1 MNRRPDPRPLGAR
14 WRHPVRRGPGRD
26 ESGQALV
33 EFALVLPL
41 LVLLVGIA
49 FNGWDAMQVSIRLTS
64 AARAGAIAAA
74 NALSLDEPT
83 NSVKQAAIDAINQE
97 EGGGSTFQG
106 DSSQPNSVSVVTN
119 TSESLND
126 DGNGDTGTIGT
137 VTVTITP
144 SSITLIPFVQQ
155 ISVATHAT
163 ARYS

>member
-1 MNRRPDPRPLGAR
+1 M
-14 WRHPVRRGPGRD
+14 RRGD
-26 ESGQALV
+26 ERGAALV

-74 NALSLDEPT
+74 NALVDQDTTS
-83 NSVKQAAIDAINQE
+83 QAQDLAVAAINQE
-97 EGGGSTFQG
+97 EGNNLYQ
-106 DSSQPNSVSVVTN
+106 DQQQSQPNYVNIN
-119 TSESLND
+119 TTPESLN
-126 DGNGDTGTIGT
+126 GGGAIGT
-137 VTVTITP
+137 VTITITP
-144 SSITLIPFVQQ
+144 SSITLIPFIQQ

>member
-1 MNRRPDPRPLGAR
+1 
-14 WRHPVRRGPGRD
+14 VSSRD

-74 NALSLDEPT
+74 NALADQETTTQAQDAAT
-83 NSVKQAAIDAINQE
+83 NAINQE
-97 EGGGSTFQG
+97 EGGGSTFQDLPG
-106 DSSQPNSVSVVTN
+106 ESSQPNY
-119 TSESLND
+119 
-126 DGNGDTGTIGT
+126 GNIAVNPGETLSSGGGIGSSGTIGT
-137 VTVTITP
+137 VTITITP

>member
-1 MNRRPDPRPLGAR
+1 MSS
-14 WRHPVRRGPGRD
+14 RD

-74 NALSLDEPT
+74 NALADQETTTQAQDAAT
-83 NSVKQAAIDAINQE
+83 NAINQE
-97 EGGGSTFQG
+97 EGGGSTFQDLPG
-106 DSSQPNSVSVVTN
+106 ESSQPNYVNIAVNPGETLSTGGGIGS
-119 TSESLND
+119 S
-126 DGNGDTGTIGT
+126 GTIGT
-137 VTVTITP
+137 VTITITP

>member
-1 MNRRPDPRPLGAR
+1 
-14 WRHPVRRGPGRD
+14 VSSRD

-74 NALSLDEPT
+74 NALADQETTTQAQDAAT
-83 NSVKQAAIDAINQE
+83 NAINQE
-97 EGGGSTFQG
+97 EGGGSTFQDLPG
-106 DSSQPNSVSVVTN
+106 ESSQPNYVNIAVNPGETLSSGGGIG
-119 TSESLND
+119 SS
-126 DGNGDTGTIGT
+126 GTIGT
-137 VTVTITP
+137 VTITITP

>member
-1 MNRRPDPRPLGAR
+1 MTRRPDPRPPGAR
-14 WRHPVRRGPGRD
+14 WRHLVRGRSAGD

-41 LVLLVGIA
+41 LVLLVGVA

-64 AARAGAIAAA
+64 VARAGAIAAA
-74 NALSLDEPT
+74 NAIADQET
-83 NSVKQAAIDAINQE
+83 TAQAQDAATTAINQE
-97 EGGGSTFQG
+97 EGGGSTFQDG
-106 DSSQPNSVSVVTN
+106 QMSQPNYVSIAN
-119 TSESLND
+119 NPSESLS
-126 DGNGDTGTIGT
+126 NGGTIGT
-137 VTVTITP
+137 VTITITP

>member
-1 MNRRPDPRPLGAR
+1 MNRRPDPRPSGTR
-14 WRHPVRRGPGRD
+14 WRQAVRRVSSRD

-74 NALSLDEPT
+74 NALVDQDTPS
-83 NSVKQAAIDAINQE
+83 QAQDAATAAINQE
-97 EGGGSTFQG
+97 EGGSLYQ
-106 DSSQPNSVSVVTN
+106 DQQQSKANYVNINN
-119 TSESLND
+119 TSEPLN
-126 DGNGDTGTIGT
+126 GGGSIGT
-137 VTVTITP
+137 VTITITP
-144 SSITLIPFVQQ
+144 PYITLIPFVQQ